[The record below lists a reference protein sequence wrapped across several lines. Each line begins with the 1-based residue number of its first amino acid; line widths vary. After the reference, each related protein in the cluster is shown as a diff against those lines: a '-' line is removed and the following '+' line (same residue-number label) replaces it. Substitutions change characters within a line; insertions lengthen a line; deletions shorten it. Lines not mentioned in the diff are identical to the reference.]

1 MTKSKLTNI
10 ADLLPANMSE
20 EAVKKIAKLVEDT
33 INDEVSKKFNLLEA
47 KVKGFL
53 RTQIDSIKEHALK
66 ELTEESELYRNA
78 HLFEEVKSL
87 MALEITPKD
96 EKSAVK
102 KVVVEATELEQE
114 NELLVTE
121 LNNAL
126 TENKDLKRKFKAL
139 TGKVDQMLT
148 EAKKQTEKVATLTEE
163 NKLPFKSSEKAV
175 IIADNMTD
183 PRTDKT
189 PKSDTPQNTLLSEEI
204 MALMPKKR

>member
-1 MTKSKLTNI
+1 MTKNKLTNI
-10 ADLLPANMSE
+10 AELLPQNMSE

-33 INDEVSKKFNLLEA
+33 INDEVSKKFSLLEA

-87 MALEITPKD
+87 MALEVNSKD

-114 NELLVTE
+114 NEVLVTE

-139 TGKVDQMLT
+139 TGKVDVLLT
-148 EAKKQTEKVATLTEE
+148 EAKKQKTEVAQLTEE
-163 NKLPFKSSEKAV
+163 NKLPFKSSEKAIV
-175 IIADNMTD
+175 IADNMGD
-183 PRTDKT
+183 PRTKKT
-189 PKSDTPQNTLLSEEI
+189 PVVGNPQNPMITEEI
-204 MALMPKKR
+204 MALMPKN

>member
-1 MTKSKLTNI
+1 MTKNKLTNI
-10 ADLLPANMSE
+10 AELLPQNMSE

-33 INDEVSKKFNLLEA
+33 INDEVSKKFSLLEA

-87 MALEITPKD
+87 MALEVNSKD

-114 NELLVTE
+114 NEVLVTE

-139 TGKVDQMLT
+139 TGKVDVLLT
-148 EAKKQTEKVATLTEE
+148 EAKKQKTEVAQLTEE

-175 IIADNMTD
+175 VIADNMGD
-183 PRTDKT
+183 PRTKKT
-189 PKSDTPQNTLLSEEI
+189 PVVGNPQNPMITEEI
-204 MALMPKKR
+204 MALMPKN